1 MIELRDI
8 VRSNDLTFTLTFFID
23 KFSMVIKVF

>member
-1 MIELRDI
+1 MIELCDI
-8 VRSNDLTFTLTFFID
+8 VPLNDLTFTLTFFTD